1 MRENIRTEVII
12 RLCCELKIRTS
23 GISFRSEKEA
33 DEMYRKVSGHVLRL
47 SKGTRSE
54 LLSWHTHVRNVNK
67 A

>member
-1 MRENIRTEVII
+1 MIQK
-12 RLCCELKIRTS
+12 LKDTDS
-23 GISFRSEKEA
+23 YVEEPSEKEA

-67 A
+67 ACREQNKSSN